1 MAADFFGN
9 TTKVFT
15 VGELTRTIRSLLEA
29 RVGNVWV
36 QGEVSNYKQHAS
48 GHQYFTLK
56 DSRASIACVIFRNA
70 MISLRQPLA
79 DGAQVQVY
87 GNLTVFEA
95 RGQYQLS
102 VEVVQPRGLGVLQ
115 AKFEALK
122 RKLEAEGLFDPA
134 RKKPLPK
141 FPRRIGIITS
151 PSGAAIRDIMN
162 VLRRRARQI
171 EILINPVRV
180 QGTGAAA
187 EIATAISELSSP
199 SDIWP
204 PLEIVILA
212 RGGGS
217 IEDLWEFNEEIVARA
232 IASSLVP
239 IVSAVGHE
247 IDFTIADFV
256 ADLRAPT
263 PSAAAELIVP
273 DMAELERRI
282 GQLENCLHRCLRTFV
297 AREQTR
303 LRLFSR
309 RALSNE
315 LFRRVR
321 DGQQTLDWTRENL
334 LRNAQQFLG
343 NARSGIAEQWMSLR
357 RHDPTREIVVRRDRF
372 AELTRR
378 LMLSGPA
385 SARAIRQRFE
395 QAEKILAVLGPQA
408 TLRRGYS
415 ITRGANGRVIRS
427 SQGVK
432 AGDALRTKLADG
444 SVDSTVVATG

>member
-1 MAADFFGN
+1 
-9 TTKVFT
+9 
-15 VGELTRTIRSLLEA
+15 
-29 RVGNVWV
+29 
-36 QGEVSNYKQHAS
+36 
-48 GHQYFTLK
+48 
-56 DSRASIACVIFRNA
+56 
-70 MISLRQPLA
+70 
-79 DGAQVQVY
+79 
-87 GNLTVFEA
+87 
-95 RGQYQLS
+95 
-102 VEVVQPRGLGVLQ
+102 
-115 AKFEALK
+115 
-122 RKLEAEGLFDPA
+122 
-134 RKKPLPK
+134 
-141 FPRRIGIITS
+141 
-151 PSGAAIRDIMN
+151 
-162 VLRRRARQI
+162 
-171 EILINPVRV
+171 LINPVRV